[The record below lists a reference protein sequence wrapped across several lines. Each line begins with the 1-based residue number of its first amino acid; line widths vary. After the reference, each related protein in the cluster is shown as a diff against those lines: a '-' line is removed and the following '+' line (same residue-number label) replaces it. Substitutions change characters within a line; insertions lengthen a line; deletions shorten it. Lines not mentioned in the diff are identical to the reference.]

1 MLAHPP
7 VLLGLLG
14 VVLGYA
20 GVFAIFTYTAPI
32 LTQLTGFVEA
42 AVSPI

>member
-20 GVFAIFTYTAPI
+20 GAFAICAYTAPI

-42 AVSPI
+42 AGSPI